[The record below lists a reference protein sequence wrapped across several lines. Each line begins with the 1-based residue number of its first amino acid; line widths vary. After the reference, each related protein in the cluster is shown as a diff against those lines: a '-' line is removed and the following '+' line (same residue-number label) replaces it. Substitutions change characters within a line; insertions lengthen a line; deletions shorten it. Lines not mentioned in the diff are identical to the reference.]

1 MLKKLMMI
9 VLCAFTAIAISGC
22 FSNEPDIS
30 GIYIGARAD
39 KPETII
45 IELIKGSNLKEREYK
60 NYKDGYVVNIYTV
73 YPTGNQFLE
82 RVMHNGYASVP
93 DKNEIIGIYGDPDA
107 QKNKARPQ
115 GVLKLQE
122 DGNLLGVTGK
132 GRNPFYKNIYSKQA
146 EKSVDELSN
155 RLKSEH
161 RNQHTAGSVGR

>member
-30 GIYIGARAD
+30 GVYLGERAD

-45 IELIKGSNLKEREYK
+45 VELRKGSDLKDSEYK
-60 NYKDGYVVNIYTV
+60 RYKAGYVVNIYTV

-122 DGNLLGVTGK
+122 NGDLLGVTGK
-132 GRNPFYKNIYSKQA
+132 GHNPFYKKTYTKQQ
-146 EKSVDELSN
+146 EKTVDELSK

-161 RNQHTAGSVGR
+161 RDQHAAGR

>member
-1 MLKKLMMI
+1 MMI